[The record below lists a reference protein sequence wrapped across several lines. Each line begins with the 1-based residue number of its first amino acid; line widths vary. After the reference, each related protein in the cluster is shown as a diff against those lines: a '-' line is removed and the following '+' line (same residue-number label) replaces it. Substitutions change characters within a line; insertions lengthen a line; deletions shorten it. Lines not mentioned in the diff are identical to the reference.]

1 MSEQTPLKLVDAI
14 EVKGSNAVTDGKDA
28 RSLSSLDKIVLGLV
42 ILVLLLVPLGA
53 GNFATPH
60 FGNTPPEDALGYL
73 QLVSVPLVGMLA
85 GLALLVAVWRE
96 WQRPVA
102 IGPVSGLAGGALLL
116 LLWAG
121 LSMLANQPIS
131 HLALNG
137 WTTLMATLIVGGLI
151 SRLGRDR
158 QALIVLLLVV
168 VGAGSLAAAFGVR
181 EYLDYWRHGDYA
193 HRVFGTFANP
203 NFLAGYVQLTL
214 PLTLA
219 CFVSARERLPRLLL
233 GLGLTLQSMC
243 LLLTGS
249 RAGVGMLLV
258 VLLIWVA
265 LLARASVLRQHARGL
280 ALGLGLVALAGLL
293 ASTPLL
299 LRVVNS
305 RSHAS
310 AGSSSGAVQ
319 AGGAGE
325 TTAAD
330 SQGHSAK
337 FRQYTWIGTL
347 HMIQGNPLVGSG
359 IGNYETA
366 YERYAIT
373 AYTAHAHNSF
383 LQWTAETGLPG
394 ALCLLVVLASSTAF
408 ATYVLFLRTG
418 SGETRRGETG
428 DSDDLDDD
436 SDNDPEAETTSD
448 KQTMTAPALPLPYGF
463 EEPRILLAGLLA
475 AVVSTTLHS
484 LFDSD
489 WYIVAT
495 AVTLSAM
502 IGLLAALARDIAPL
516 ATQTP
521 RPLSR
526 AMLGGCIALALVL
539 LWRGGTTYFARV
551 AQVQA
556 LNANVEFREQ
566 MAQGNPHAADTL
578 QSAIDSY
585 KSVAS
590 LDPFNPE
597 PLLTLSSLYQAMG
610 NFDLALQAQET
621 ATRIAPIGKTFY
633 QLGQYHRRQAFKSAI
648 SSRAGNAT
656 SGAPLADNAPIALAG
671 TTIPPA
677 SLDQAELKR
686 ALEAFQRTRDL
697 DPHSLQDL
705 RQLAETQTLLG
716 NTPEAIV
723 LYRDITALEETP
735 LGTVR
740 AIPEII
746 EPDFAFAHARLA
758 AHLANAPTSL
768 DEALAEYAKAD
779 GLLRTYWTNRKYE
792 LYQIMPPE
800 RRKAMT
806 LLYAAVLEGWQNALK
821 ITGGTAGEL
830 RAVQAEQAKFLQ
842 EQQTDE
848 ATEAKARAE
857 QSAASNS
864 SNGSTAPNSGSNSSS
879 NSSPKP

>member
-1 MSEQTPLKLVDAI
+1 MSEQTPLKLVDAT
-14 EVKGSNAVTDGKDA
+14 EVEGRNAADNGNQGGKDA
-28 RSLSSLDKIVLGLV
+28 RSLSSLDKIDLGLV

-73 QLVSVPLVGMLA
+73 QLVGVPLVGLLA

-102 IGPVSGLAGGALLL
+102 IGPVSGLAGGALLMG
-116 LLWAG
+116 LWAG
-121 LSMLANQPIS
+121 LSMLFNQPIS

-137 WTTLMATLIVGGLI
+137 WTTLMAVLIVGGLI

-158 QALIVLLLVV
+158 QALIALLLVV
-168 VGAGSLAAAFGVR
+168 AGAGSLAAAFGVR
-181 EYLDYWRHGDYA
+181 EYLVYWKQGDYA

-233 GLGLTLQSMC
+233 GIGIALQSMC

-265 LLARASVLRQHARGL
+265 LLARAGVLRQHARGL
-280 ALGLGLVALAGLL
+280 AMGLGLVALAGLL
-293 ASTPLL
+293 ASTPLM
-299 LRVVNS
+299 LRVVSS
-305 RSHAS
+305 RSHPN
-310 AGSSSGAVQ
+310 AGSSSSVAQ

-325 TTAAD
+325 TATAD

-347 HMIQGNPLVGSG
+347 HMIGANPLVGSG

-366 YERYAIT
+366 YERHAIT
-373 AYTAHAHNSF
+373 AFTAHAHNSF

-408 ATYVLFLRTG
+408 ATYVLFLRMRHEHTGRQTERAKTDSRDG
-418 SGETRRGETG
+418 SGN
-428 DSDDLDDD
+428 DDD
-436 SDNDPEAETTSD
+436 DDDAIPV
-448 KQTMTAPALPLPYGF
+448 APLPLPHGF

-475 AVVSTTLHS
+475 AVVSTALHS

-539 LWRGGTTYFARV
+539 LWRDGTTYLARV

-566 MAQGNPHAADTL
+566 MAQGNNKQASDTL
-578 QSAIDSY
+578 QSAIESY

-597 PLLTLSSLYQAMG
+597 PLLTLSSLYQTVG
-610 NFDLALQAQET
+610 NFDLALQAQEK

-633 QLGQYHRRQAFKSAI
+633 QLGQYHRRQAFKSAT
-648 SSRAGNAT
+648 SGSAGNAT
-656 SGAPLADNAPIALAG
+656 PGAPLADNAPIALAG
-671 TTIPPA
+671 TTASPA

-686 ALEAFQRTRDL
+686 ALDAFQRTRDL
-697 DPHSLQDL
+697 DPHSLQCL
-705 RQLAETQTLLG
+705 RQLAETQALLG
-716 NTPEAIV
+716 NTSEAIQ
-723 LYRDITALEETP
+723 LYRDITGLEETP

-758 AHLANAPTSL
+758 TYLTNTPTTQDGKASTPANLSANLSTDL

-779 GLLRTYWTNRKYE
+779 NLLKTYWTNRKYE

-800 RRKAMT
+800 RLRAMT
-806 LLYAAVLEGWQNALK
+806 LLYAAVLEGWQKALK
-821 ITGGTAGEL
+821 AKGGTAAGEL
-830 RAVQAEQAKFLQ
+830 PAVQAEQAKFLQ
-842 EQQTDE
+842 ERQADAE
-848 ATEAKARAE
+848 AEAKVR
-857 QSAASNS
+857 
-864 SNGSTAPNSGSNSSS
+864 GS
-879 NSSPKP
+879 